1 MKAITSNKLTYPKE
15 GLVTNNFDPTRLSQ
29 VSQAESP
36 VVEEVDVVP
45 VLLLNLQGVLV
56 KSAFPT
62 LTVSPIP
69 CHSTLSLA
77 DNNTVLTVVPGGR
90 VIVKLPSRPLVVVQK
105 R

>member
-1 MKAITSNKLTYPKE
+1 
-15 GLVTNNFDPTRLSQ
+15 

-36 VVEEVDVVP
+36 VVEEDDVVP
-45 VLLLNLQGVLV
+45 VLLVNLQGVLV
-56 KSAFPT
+56 SSAFPT

-69 CHSTLSLA
+69 CHSYKSLA

-90 VIVKLPSRPLVVVQK
+90 VIVKLHEASYSFVRK